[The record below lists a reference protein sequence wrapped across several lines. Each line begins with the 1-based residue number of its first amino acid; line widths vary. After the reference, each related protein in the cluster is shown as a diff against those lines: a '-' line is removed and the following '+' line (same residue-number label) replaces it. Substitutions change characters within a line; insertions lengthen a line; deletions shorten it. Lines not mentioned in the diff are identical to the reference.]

1 MSSRKK
7 WIDLM
12 KEIAYPVLKSLSEEN
27 LNRDFPSEF
36 NPEKSSFRCL
46 EAFGRTMCGIAPWL
60 GLKGIKGEE
69 AVLQNEFRTLARRAI
84 DKATDP
90 ESKDFMN
97 FSEGS
102 QPLVDTAFL
111 AHAIIRAPEE
121 LYHKLDERVKKN
133 LINAFKSS
141 RVINAYN
148 CNWLLFSGMIE
159 AALYIMGEE
168 IVDKRVQDAID
179 KFQNEWYVGD
189 GTYSDGINFH
199 FDYYNSFVIHPM
211 YIDIVTTLPQYS
223 ELIPDA
229 LKRGRRYAQILERMI
244 APDGTYTVVGRS
256 ICYRFGAFQLL
267 SQAVLQDFVPDTIS
281 KAQIRCGLT
290 AVLEKC
296 IEGGMFDEKGW
307 LKPGVYGYQPELA
320 ENYINTGSLYLCS
333 AVFLVLG
340 VSPEDN
346 FWTSCYE
353 DWTSKKI
360 WSGQKTVIDHS
371 VD

>member
-1 MSSRKK
+1 
-7 WIDLM
+7 
-12 KEIAYPVLKSLSEEN
+12 
-27 LNRDFPSEF
+27 
-36 NPEKSSFRCL
+36 
-46 EAFGRTMCGIAPWL
+46 
-60 GLKGIKGEE
+60 
-69 AVLQNEFRTLARRAI
+69 
-84 DKATDP
+84 
-90 ESKDFMN
+90 
-97 FSEGS
+97 
-102 QPLVDTAFL
+102 
-111 AHAIIRAPEE
+111 
-121 LYHKLDERVKKN
+121 
-133 LINAFKSS
+133 
-141 RVINAYN
+141 
-148 CNWLLFSGMIE
+148 
-159 AALYIMGEE
+159 
-168 IVDKRVQDAID
+168 
-179 KFQNEWYVGD
+179 
-189 GTYSDGINFH
+189 
-199 FDYYNSFVIHPM
+199 M